1 MATSTNPELLAQIF
15 NSLHLASV
23 RNWRDS
29 EYIWVSGVRM
39 ATNLQ
44 VRSPGIRGFLSSDVQ
59 PLVSHDVLCSVDNLE
74 AREHPIV
81 SLLAAATLMRGLTIV
96 GVVLR
101 GSDPERPDLLQA
113 NLLTQ
118 GTLRGSGGLRVG
130 TTDHLEGFPLREVS
144 NAGALD
150 GLCLQTQT
158 ALDALARSAKSL
170 PGLRPEHI
178 VDLSENASISI
189 AALLTGMAHAQTGSD
204 SLAKAPLPVCEDSD
218 VHLPAGT
225 AVWLFPS
232 RLGESLL
239 KLKPSE
245 MTTLRLYFDT
255 YMVQASEEAPDY
267 LLAISGILA
276 PQVKDLVRLICAG
289 HPLSTPTGY
298 ADSTVRAS
306 YLMVLKADNF
316 QAATREW
323 MGKSS
328 S

>member
-81 SLLAAATLMRGLTIV
+81 SLLAASTLMRGLTIV

-101 GSDPERPDLLQA
+101 GSDPERPDLLTA

-158 ALDALARSAKSL
+158 ALDALARSARSL

-178 VDLSENASISI
+178 VDLSEDASLSI
-189 AALLTGMAHAQTGSD
+189 AALLTGMAHAQMGSD
-204 SLAKAPLPVCEDSD
+204 DLVKAPLPVSADSD
-218 VHLPAGT
+218 IHLPAGT

-239 KLKPSE
+239 TLKPSE

-255 YMVQASEEAPDY
+255 YLMQASESAPHY

-276 PQVKDLVRLICAG
+276 PQVKDLIRLVGAKDP
-289 HPLSTPTGY
+289 PLTPTSY
-298 ADSTVRAS
+298 SDSSVRSVYSTV
-306 YLMVLKADNF
+306 LNADNF
-316 QAATREW
+316 QEATRQW
-323 MGKSS
+323 RGR
-328 S
+328 